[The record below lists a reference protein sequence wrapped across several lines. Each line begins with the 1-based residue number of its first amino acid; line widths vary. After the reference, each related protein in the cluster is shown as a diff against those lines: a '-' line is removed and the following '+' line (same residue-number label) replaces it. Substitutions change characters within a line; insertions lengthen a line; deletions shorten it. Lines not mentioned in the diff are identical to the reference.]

1 MRISPFFA
9 AYLLGACLY
18 LAGPSA
24 PPLMAVQRATQAEA
38 QKAPDTVENPD
49 ELIRRADA
57 MRQQGEIAAA
67 EQALQQAIRIHPESI
82 EANDALGELLLSQQR
97 YSEAMDRFE
106 AVLTHSAHDSRASA
120 GEQKAAITLALQA
133 RQAGKGDE
141 ALIQLQRA
149 RVLLP
154 DDVTILVDLGI
165 QAQSMHQLS
174 FAADALNDALKISPS
189 DPRALYAAARVEMD
203 QEHFAEA
210 EKHFH
215 AYLAQHPNDASAH
228 YGLGHLFQMQL
239 RIADARAE
247 FERSIALQPVQTES
261 YYQLG
266 EMALDAGHDDE
277 ATRMFAKTLS
287 RMPTHG
293 GALTGVGILA
303 FRAKNYAAARDSL
316 TKAVAAAPDYQPA
329 HYYLGLSLRRLGD
342 KEGSAREL
350 KIAVDLAAKQQG
362 KGKPTY
368 VITPPAH

>member
-1 MRISPFFA
+1 MRKMALPTLDMNPEELAPA
-9 AYLLGACLY
+9 ASKQNENWTRTETSGAAQWQSYRCLW
-18 LAGPSA
+18 GMS
-24 PPLMAVQRATQAEA
+24 
-38 QKAPDTVENPD
+38 
-49 ELIRRADA
+49 
-57 MRQQGEIAAA
+57 
-67 EQALQQAIRIHPESI
+67 SI
-82 EANDALGELLLSQQR
+82 
-97 YSEAMDRFE
+97 
-106 AVLTHSAHDSRASA
+106 
-120 GEQKAAITLALQA
+120 K
-133 RQAGKGDE
+133 
-141 ALIQLQRA
+141 QLQ
-149 RVLLP
+149 
-154 DDVTILVDLGI
+154 
-165 QAQSMHQLS
+165 
-174 FAADALNDALKISPS
+174 
-189 DPRALYAAARVEMD
+189 
-203 QEHFAEA
+203 
-210 EKHFH
+210 
-215 AYLAQHPNDASAH
+215 
-228 YGLGHLFQMQL
+228 
-239 RIADARAE
+239 
-247 FERSIALQPVQTES
+247 IALQPVQTES

>member
-1 MRISPFFA
+1 MRISPFLA
-9 AYLLGACLY
+9 AYLIGASLS
-18 LAGPSA
+18 LAGPFAA
-24 PPLMAVQRATQAEA
+24 PLLAAERATQTEA
-38 QKAPDTVENPD
+38 QNAPTKAANPD

-57 MRQQGEIAAA
+57 LRQQGDVAAA
-67 EQALQQAIRIHPESI
+67 EQALLRVLNIHPESI
-82 EANDALGELLLSQQR
+82 EANDALGELLLSQRR

-106 AVLTHSAHDSRASA
+106 AVLIRSAHDSRASA
-120 GEQKAAITLALQA
+120 GEQQAAITLALRA
-133 RQAGKGDE
+133 RQAGQGTE

-149 RVLLP
+149 RVVLP
-154 DDVTILVDLGI
+154 DDLTVLVDLGI
-165 QAQSMHQLS
+165 QAQGMHQLP
-174 FAADALNDALKISPS
+174 FAADALKDALRISPS

-215 AYLAQHPNDASAH
+215 AYLEQRPNDASAH

-239 RIADARAE
+239 RTADAKAE

-277 ATRMFAKTLS
+277 ASRMFAKTLS

-293 GALTGVGILA
+293 GALTGMGILA
-303 FRAKNYAAARDSL
+303 FRAKKYAAARDSL
-316 TKAVAAAPDYQPA
+316 KQAVAAAPDYQPA

-362 KGKPTY
+362 KGKPAY
-368 VITPPAH
+368 VITAPPH

>member
-1 MRISPFFA
+1 MRILPFLA
-9 AYLLGACLY
+9 AYLIGACFY

-24 PPLMAVQRATQAEA
+24 PPLRAAQRATQDEA
-38 QKAPDTVENPD
+38 QKIPNRAENPD

-57 MRQQGEIAAA
+57 MRQRGDTAAA

-82 EANDALGELLLSQQR
+82 EANDALGELLLSQRR

-106 AVLTHSAHDSRASA
+106 AVLTRSAHDPRASA

-133 RQAGKGDE
+133 RQAGKGNE
-141 ALIQLQRA
+141 VLIQLQRA
-149 RVLLP
+149 RVVLP
-154 DDVTILVDLGI
+154 DDLTLLVDLGI
-165 QAQSMHQLS
+165 QAQSMHQLP
-174 FAADALNDALKISPS
+174 FAADALKDALKISPS

-203 QEHFAEA
+203 QEHFDEA

-215 AYLAQHPNDASAH
+215 AYLAQRPNDASAH

-239 RIADARAE
+239 RTADARAE
-247 FERSIALQPVQTES
+247 FECSIALQPVQTES

-266 EMALDAGHDDE
+266 QMALEAGHDDE
-277 ATRMFAKTLS
+277 AARMFAKALS

-362 KGKPTY
+362 KGKPAY
-368 VITPPAH
+368 VITAPPN